1 MPYEA
6 GWCNK
11 TWAIKA
17 KEAAPNEV
25 RHPLNT
31 NPVFHCH
38 GGKNMFQKSDHC
50 HPVML
55 QAWKNPYVE
64 LYHNRAKIAH
74 LPLLPPIFFCKF
86 YFSHSYLFIKAY
98 HDPKLETNP
107 LSESWYTGF
116 HNFGAQLGQNRPHGS
131 KKIFLEEGE
140 FHCSD
145 IYLLIVPYHAPKFE
159 KKILRADPE
168 IIAFIILDHNRV
180 IIAHLTK

>member
-1 MPYEA
+1 MRYEA

-25 RHPLNT
+25 RDPLNT

-64 LYHNRAKIAH
+64 LYHNRTKIAH
-74 LPLLPPIFFCKF
+74 LPPPLPPIFFV
-86 YFSHSYLFIKAY
+86 
-98 HDPKLETNP
+98 
-107 LSESWYTGF
+107 
-116 HNFGAQLGQNRPHGS
+116 NFTSVIH
-131 KKIFLEEGE
+131 
-140 FHCSD
+140 
-145 IYLLIVPYHAPKFE
+145 IYLLRLIMIQSLKQ
-159 KKILRADPE
+159 ILRVNPDIQAS
-168 IIAFIILDHNRV
+168 IILGHSWAK
-180 IIAHLTK
+180 IAHMAQRRYSWRRGNFTAVIFIFLLCPIMLQNLKKKFLEQILR